1 VVIYGRY
8 FKFLQLVK
16 TVSVVAGT
24 VSPLFIRALGKGFL
38 TAFDFSARTRELYH
52 ELAEND
58 PIPVIT
64 ISELGANLLKGQQIW
79 VDLSE
84 PATAISA
91 AELAYIC
98 SLVKAQNPRL
108 VVEIGTYRGFTTLHL
123 SRNTGDSCRILTVD
137 LPPQSVKHAAFYS
150 DSQLVKACGA
160 MPRVFGN
167 DPKITQILQDSTTI
181 DWEHFLSTPIDFAFI
196 DGSHLYE
203 HVRKDTE
210 GIMKALAPN
219 GLVVWHDYFKVEIRR
234 GVRKYLIELYRNGLP
249 LWRIAGTALCVYAR
263 NHVNPSATDHPSH
276 DRACAEVSRC

>member
-1 VVIYGRY
+1 MVIYGRQ
-8 FKFLQLVK
+8 FKFLQLARAACVV
-16 TVSVVAGT
+16 VSG
-24 VSPLFIRALGKGFL
+24 VSPLFIRALGRGFL
-38 TAFDFSARTRELYH
+38 TAFEYLTRTRELYH
-52 ELAEND
+52 DMAEDD

-64 ISELGANLLKGQQIW
+64 ISDLGTNLLKGQQIW

-98 SLVKAQNPRL
+98 SLVRAQNPRL

-123 SRNTGDSCRILTVD
+123 SRNTADSCHIFTVD
-137 LPPQSVKHAAFYS
+137 LPPESARDAPFYS

-181 DWEHFLSTPIDFAFI
+181 DWERVLSTTIDFAFI

-219 GLVVWHDYFKVEIRR
+219 GLVVWHDYFMVEIRR
-234 GVRKYLIELYRNGLP
+234 GVRKYLNELYRNGLP

-263 NHVNPSATDHPSH
+263 NHVNHSATDQVSH
-276 DRACAEVSRC
+276 GRARGEASRC

>member
-1 VVIYGRY
+1 VVIYGRQ
-8 FKFLQLVK
+8 FKLPQLVK
-16 TVSVVAGT
+16 AASILAGAI
-24 VSPLFIRALGKGFL
+24 SPLLIRALGRGFA
-38 TAFDFSARTRELYH
+38 TAFEFSARTRELYH
-52 ELAEND
+52 DLAEDD

-64 ISELGANLLKGQQIW
+64 ISELSANLLKGQEIW

-84 PATAISA
+84 PPTAISA

-98 SLVKAQNPRL
+98 SLVRAQRPRL
-108 VVEIGTYRGFTTLHL
+108 VVEIGTFRGFTTLHL
-123 SRNTGDSCRILTVD
+123 SRNTSESCQIFTVD
-137 LPPQSVKHAAFYS
+137 LPPESAKDAPSYS
-150 DSQLVKACGA
+150 DSHLVKTCGA

-181 DWEHFLSTPIDFAFI
+181 NWGHVLSIPIDFAFI

-210 GIMKALAPN
+210 AIMKALAPN

-234 GVRKYLIELYRNGLP
+234 GVRKYLIELYRDGLP

-263 NHVNPSATDHPSH
+263 NHVNHSPTDQPSH
-276 DRACAEVSRC
+276 DRACGGAGRC